1 MSRKVE
7 QGDATRR
14 RLVDAAVALFTEHGF
29 AGTSTTAV
37 VRAAGVTRGAL
48 YHHFADK
55 ESLFE
60 AAFQQVQREVADRCA
75 AAALGAGPGPAE
87 RLRAGMAAFLD
98 TCLEPHVQRVLLR
111 EGPLVLGW
119 ERSVAYDD
127 PYCARRQLRAGMRE
141 AERLGLVSPGR
152 AEPLTHLLFGAANQ
166 AGVVITV
173 AADPAAARA
182 ETGAAMDDLITRLL
196 TR

>member
-14 RLVDAAVALFTEHGF
+14 RLVDTAVALFTEHGF

-60 AAFQQVQREVADRCA
+60 AAYRQVQQEVADRCA
-75 AAALGAGPGPAE
+75 AAALAAPRTPAD
-87 RLRAGMAAFLD
+87 RLRAGMAAYLD
-98 TCLEPHVQRVLLR
+98 ACLEPHVQRVLLR

-119 ERSVAYDD
+119 ERSVAFDD
-127 PYCARRQLRAGMRE
+127 PYCARRQLRDGLRE
-141 AERLGLVSPGR
+141 AERLGLVPAGR
-152 AEPLTHLLFGAANQ
+152 AEPLAHLVFGAANQ
-166 AGVVITV
+166 AGVVI
-173 AADPAAARA
+173 AAAPDPAAARA
-182 ETGAAMDDLITRLL
+182 ETGAAMDDLIARLL
-196 TR
+196 TP